1 MWKIYYVMNKID
13 LAIQI
18 ASQAFLGKVD
28 SENVPLILRSLS
40 IGLMGKTDEEKATGF
55 LYDTLTKGGLDAES
69 LTRAGIP
76 DSIVKALLLLC
87 PKKENDLAKIAQS
100 IIQSGNPIALQ
111 VERNAL
117 KYDLQHL
124 NLQEQLKPALRQIE
138 KVIEEVSQVRPYEFQ
153 SVQGTAIFAG
163 GCFWG
168 VQHEFEKESGVLR
181 TLVGYTGGEETHPT
195 YDQVRDHKTHHV
207 EAVIV
212 EFDPSRITYTRLC
225 QIFFEMHDPSQEDGV
240 GPDIGSQY
248 LSEIFYLSGSQRRDA
263 EAVMEDLR
271 KRGYVVKTKLRP
283 AETFWIG
290 EEYHQHYYEKT
301 GGEPYCHIREKKF
314 THV

>member
-1 MWKIYYVMNKID
+1 MWKILKVMNKID

-18 ASQAFLGKVD
+18 ASRAFLDKVD

-40 IGLMGKTDEEKATGF
+40 IGLMGKTDEEKMAGF

-69 LTRAGIP
+69 LTQEGIP
-76 DSIVKALLLLC
+76 DSIVRALLLLC
-87 PKKENDLAKIAQS
+87 PEKENNPVKIAQS

-117 KYDLQHL
+117 MYDMQHS

-138 KVIEEVSQVRPYEFQ
+138 KAIEGISQVGLYEFK

-181 TLVGYTGGEETHPT
+181 TLVGYTGGEEMHPT

-212 EFDPSRITYTRLC
+212 EFDPTQITYTRLC

-240 GPDIGSQY
+240 GPDIGPQY

-263 EAVMEDLR
+263 EAVMNDLR

-314 THV
+314 P